1 MGRRHD
7 QYETIHRSLLLGS
20 SIHGL
25 GNGDLH
31 RTPDSTRT
39 PAHRCGEVVGMMD
52 HELTCL
58 AVDLL
63 SIPLLVL
70 AVCVC
75 YPFLVEAN
83 EALKEL
89 DKSILDARAKRDR

>member
-1 MGRRHD
+1 
-7 QYETIHRSLLLGS
+7 
-20 SIHGL
+20 
-25 GNGDLH
+25 
-31 RTPDSTRT
+31 
-39 PAHRCGEVVGMMD
+39 MMH

-63 SIPLLVL
+63 SIPLFVL
-70 AVCVC
+70 AVCVS

>member
-1 MGRRHD
+1 MEGDDD
-7 QYETIHRSLLLGS
+7 QYKTIHRSLLLGS

-25 GNGDLH
+25 GNVDLH
-31 RTPDSTRT
+31 RTPDSIRT
-39 PAHRCGEVVGMMD
+39 PAHRRGEVVGMMH

-63 SIPLLVL
+63 SIPLLIL
-70 AVCVC
+70 AAYAC

>member
-1 MGRRHD
+1 
-7 QYETIHRSLLLGS
+7 
-20 SIHGL
+20 
-25 GNGDLH
+25 
-31 RTPDSTRT
+31 
-39 PAHRCGEVVGMMD
+39 MMH

-63 SIPLLVL
+63 SIPLLIL
-70 AVCVC
+70 AAYAC